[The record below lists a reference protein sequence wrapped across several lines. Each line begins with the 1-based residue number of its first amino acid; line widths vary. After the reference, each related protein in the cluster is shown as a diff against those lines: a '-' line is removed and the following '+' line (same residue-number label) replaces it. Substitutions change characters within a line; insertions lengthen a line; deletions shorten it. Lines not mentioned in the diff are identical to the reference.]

1 MTFWCPAL
9 TSWHPKGHRLPPLP
23 LNNKNGLAVFSTIWL
38 WGSIPWV
45 FHETE
50 IQIERLQM
58 QAHEIMD
65 CQDLVNE
72 IDYMAQFLRSDHVYE
87 DYADFDAMA
96 KDLDEAANKLTNL
109 VERLRLL

>member
-1 MTFWCPAL
+1 
-9 TSWHPKGHRLPPLP
+9 
-23 LNNKNGLAVFSTIWL
+23 
-38 WGSIPWV
+38 
-45 FHETE
+45 
-50 IQIERLQM
+50 M

-96 KDLDEAANKLTNL
+96 KDLDEAANKLANL
-109 VERLRLL
+109 VERFRLLWLLVRQIQWQAVLVLEMIKPMELHLCLTTLSPTVMNGTAQ